1 MLQCV
6 IWALSK
12 VRRCGRLG
20 YRIFGWGKQASG
32 SFTRSAG
39 GAQCRHLWTP
49 FRSEQPPGA
58 AGDGGHSVTTNAL
71 RAIFVIVPLAIV
83 ATIFSCLLAQSR
95 NRRRHAEEANL
106 RQTEMLQKEIAAH
119 TTTHAELQRAKDAA
133 ESANAAKTRYL
144 VAVSHEI
151 RSPLNAIYGY
161 AQLLEREGAMP
172 PVEAAG
178 VIRRSAEHLTNLVE
192 GLLDISRV
200 ESGVLKF
207 RQDIVRLPALLDHV
221 VDMFRMQAA
230 ARGLTLDYVVESR
243 LPPYVRTDEK
253 RLRQILINLLS
264 NAIKYTERGGAT
276 LTVRYRSQMAL
287 IEVKDTGI
295 GIPPEDIERIF
306 EPFERGSS
314 PDAAM
319 QPGIGL
325 GLAITRVLAGILG
338 GEVTATSEVGHG
350 SSFQLRI
357 LLPEPMAP
365 PASAAAY
372 DRVTGYRGA
381 RKTILVIDDNPAQ
394 ITVVQHLLR
403 PLDFAVF
410 AATSG
415 AEGLALAERCSPDL
429 VLLDIQIPG
438 SNGWEIA
445 ARLRASLGQRLQIV
459 MVSANAHEFKAGG
472 DGGSSH
478 DAFISKPVDLDA
490 LLDTIGRRLDLSW
503 IVTADEAAGRETSMP
518 GKLPETA
525 GPFLTNLRHCIKLG
539 HVRAIGMVLTDLEAE
554 IPESASAVAEM
565 RRYLSDFDLRAL
577 TRAVD
582 NVG

>member
-1 MLQCV
+1 M
-6 IWALSK
+6 IAP
-12 VRRCGRLG
+12 
-20 YRIFGWGKQASG
+20 A
-32 SFTRSAG
+32 
-39 GAQCRHLWTP
+39 
-49 FRSEQPPGA
+49 
-58 AGDGGHSVTTNAL
+58 
-71 RAIFVIVPLAIV
+71 AIV
-83 ATIFSCLLAQSR
+83 AAVFSWLLALSG
-95 NRRRHAEEANL
+95 NSRRRAEEANR
-106 RQTEMLQKEIAAH
+106 RQTEMLQQEIAAH
-119 TTTHAELQRAKDAA
+119 TETHAELQRAKDAA

-172 PVEAAG
+172 PAEAAG

-207 RQDIVRLPALLDHV
+207 RQDVVRFPALLDHV

-230 ARGLTLDYVVESR
+230 AKGLVLDYVVEGR
-243 LPPYVRTDEK
+243 LPAYVRTDEK

-295 GIPPEDIERIF
+295 GITPEDLERIF

-314 PDAAM
+314 PDAAT

-338 GEVTATSEVGHG
+338 GEVTVTSEPGRG

-357 LLPEPMAP
+357 LLPEPMTP

-372 DRVTGYRGA
+372 DRVTGYRGD

-394 ITVVQHLLR
+394 TTVVEHLLR

-410 AATSG
+410 AATGG
-415 AEGLALAERCSPDL
+415 AEGLALAERCNPDL
-429 VLLDIQIPG
+429 VLLDIQMPG
-438 SNGWEIA
+438 QNGWEIA
-445 ARLRASLGQRLQIV
+445 TQLRATLGQRLRIV

-478 DAFISKPVDLDA
+478 DAFLSKPVDLDA
-490 LLDTIGRRLDLSW
+490 LLDMIGRQLDLSW
-503 IVTADEAAGRETSMP
+503 IVTVDEAPGREAPASD
-518 GKLPETA
+518 KLPKA
-525 GPFLTNLRHCIKLG
+525 ADPFLADLRRYIKVG
-539 HVRAIGMVLTDLEAE
+539 HVRAIGMVLTNLETE
-554 IPESASAVAEM
+554 VPESASAVAEM
-565 RRYLSDFDLRAL
+565 RRHLGDFDMRAL
-577 TRAVD
+577 TRTLD

>member
-1 MLQCV
+1 
-6 IWALSK
+6 
-12 VRRCGRLG
+12 
-20 YRIFGWGKQASG
+20 
-32 SFTRSAG
+32 
-39 GAQCRHLWTP
+39 
-49 FRSEQPPGA
+49 
-58 AGDGGHSVTTNAL
+58 VTANAL
-71 RAIFVIVPLAIV
+71 RAVLVIVPVAIIAGV
-83 ATIFSCLLAQSR
+83 YSWLLALARNSR
-95 NRRRHAEEANL
+95 RTAEQENR
-106 RQTEMLQKEIAAH
+106 RQTEMLQEEIAAH
-119 TTTHAELQRAKDAA
+119 TATHAALQRAKEAA

-161 AQLLEREGAMP
+161 AQLLEREGTMP
-172 PVEAAG
+172 PTEAAG

-200 ESGVLKF
+200 ESGVLKV
-207 RQDIVRLPALLDHV
+207 RQDVVRLPALLDHV

-230 ARGLTLDYVVESR
+230 AKGLALDYVIEGR
-243 LPPYVRTDEK
+243 LPPFVRTDEK

-264 NAIKYTERGGAT
+264 NAIKYTEQGGAT

-295 GIPPEDIERIF
+295 GIASEDIERIF

-338 GEVTATSEVGHG
+338 GEVTATSELGRG

-365 PASAAAY
+365 PAGAAAY
-372 DRVTGYRGA
+372 DRVTGYRGG

-410 AATSG
+410 SATSG

-429 VLLDIQIPG
+429 VLLDIQMPG
-438 SNGWEIA
+438 SNGWEVA
-445 ARLRASLGQRLQIV
+445 AQLRATLGQRLQIV

-472 DGGSSH
+472 DGGASH

-490 LLDTIGRRLDLSW
+490 LLDTIGRQLDLSW
-503 IVTADEAAGRETSMP
+503 IVTADEAAGRETSIP
-518 GKLPETA
+518 AKLPEA
-525 GPFLTNLRHCIKLG
+525 AAPFLTNLRQYIKVG

-554 IPESASAVAEM
+554 IPESADAVAEM
-565 RRYLSDFDLRAL
+565 RRHLGDFDLRAL
-577 TRAVD
+577 TRAID

>member
-1 MLQCV
+1 MTAG
-6 IWALSK
+6 AL
-12 VRRCGRLG
+12 LT
-20 YRIFGWGKQASG
+20 I
-32 SFTRSAG
+32 SAM
-39 GAQCRHLWTP
+39 
-49 FRSEQPPGA
+49 
-58 AGDGGHSVTTNAL
+58 
-71 RAIFVIVPLAIV
+71 VPVAIV
-83 ATIFSCLLAQSR
+83 AAVFSWLLAMARNSR
-95 NRRRHAEEANL
+95 RKAERENR
-106 RQTEMLQKEIAAH
+106 RQTEMLRQEIAAH
-119 TTTHAELQRAKDAA
+119 RRTHAELQRAKEVA

-172 PVEAAG
+172 PTEAAG

-230 ARGLTLDYVVESR
+230 AKGLTLDYVIEGQ
-243 LPPYVRTDEK
+243 LPPFVRTDEK

-264 NAIKYTERGGAT
+264 NAIKYTERGGAK

-295 GIPPEDIERIF
+295 GIPVEDLERIF

-314 PDAAM
+314 AEAAM

-338 GEVTATSEVGHG
+338 GDVTATSEPGRG

-357 LLPEPMAP
+357 LLPEPMVAP
-365 PASAAAY
+365 PSAEAY
-372 DRVTGYRGA
+372 DRVTGYRGE
-381 RKTILVIDDNPAQ
+381 RKTILVIDDNPSQ

-410 AATSG
+410 TATG
-415 AEGLALAERCSPDL
+415 GVEGVALAKRCSPDL
-429 VLLDIQIPG
+429 ALLDIQMPG
-438 SNGWEIA
+438 RSGWEVA
-445 ARLRASLGQRLQIV
+445 TELRAAFGKGLRIV
-459 MVSANAHEFKAGG
+459 MVSANAHEFRAGG
-472 DGGSSH
+472 DGSASH
-478 DAFISKPVDLDA
+478 DAFVSKPVDLDA
-490 LLDTIGRRLDLSW
+490 LLDTIGRQLDLTW
-503 IVTADEAAGRETSMP
+503 IVSADVAANGDVGRP
-518 GKLPETA
+518 DKLPEA
-525 GPFLTNLRHCIKLG
+525 AAPFMASLRRYIKVG
-539 HVRAIGMVLTDLEAE
+539 HVRAIGTVLTDLEAE
-554 IPESASAVAEM
+554 IPESSQAVAQM
-565 RRYLSDFDLRAL
+565 RRHLDDFDLRAL
-577 TRAVD
+577 ARTLD
-582 NVG
+582 DVG